1 MTGTDEHGEKIA
13 LAAEKRG
20 MSPQAHCDSIA
31 EEYRDLW
38 RQVRCSRQGIRLN
51 AWMALSLALEKAHQV
66 LRYLCPLCCFSG
78 Q

>member
-20 MSPQAHCDSIA
+20 MSPQQHCDSIA

-38 RQVRCSRQGIRLN
+38 KKV
-51 AWMALSLALEKAHQV
+51 WMGVGGSEGRGSWAIHT
-66 LRYLCPLCCFSG
+66 
-78 Q
+78 